1 MTNFGRSQLASRAN
15 LRHLASTYRTDA
27 TRMRVLNVTTPAPG
41 RKARMRVRTF
51 GPQPGFRFHRDA
63 ATARVSTIYR
73 PMPTRRPCMS
83 SCSCGR
89 MCAAGKLRADGAEN
103 SHSTC
108 ASDGSSSSS
117 RISSSTEGGRRRS
130 GTLCSLPAAVE
141 SSSGTHCL
149 HPWPVRRAYHRDD
162 AGHGSLQ

>member
-1 MTNFGRSQLASRAN
+1 MTVAAKDWQARSIDLRGADARSPSSSN
-15 LRHLASTYRTDA
+15 LQESHDKLRTLPARELSQSAPSGIYRTDA

-41 RKARMRVRTF
+41 RKARMRMRTF
-51 GPQPGFRFHRDA
+51 GPQPEFRSHRDA
-63 ATARVSTIYR
+63 ATSRVSTIYR

-108 ASDGSSSSS
+108 ANDGSSSSS
-117 RISSSTEGGRRRS
+117 RISSSTASGRRHS
-130 GTLCSLPAAVE
+130 GTLSTQL
-141 SSSGTHCL
+141 
-149 HPWPVRRAYHRDD
+149 
-162 AGHGSLQ
+162 